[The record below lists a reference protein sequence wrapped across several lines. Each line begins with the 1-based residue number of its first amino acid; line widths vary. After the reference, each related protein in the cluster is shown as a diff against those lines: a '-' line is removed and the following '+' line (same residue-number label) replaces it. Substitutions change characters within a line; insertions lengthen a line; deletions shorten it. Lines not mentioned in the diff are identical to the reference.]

1 MDYTSVRHR
10 IEEEVFPLREC
21 ALSRGF
27 STKNYNIS
35 MHDHSF
41 YEINLILAGHGTHF
55 LEGEK
60 FEATVGDVFVI
71 PPGTVHGYESTDK
84 SFNVYHIILKDAFL
98 EKYAW
103 ELKSLLGYSLLFE
116 IEPYLRTKARKFYIN
131 LDFSELEVLKPDLV
145 ALSENA
151 NDESRSA
158 DITKTVKALGI
169 ICDLSKIM
177 YERSLSPKTETGKEF
192 SQISKSLE
200 YIHECYADKI
210 SLDTLAR
217 LSNMSRSTFVRKFKS
232 ICHTTPNE
240 YLINYRCNMAK
251 KLLTYGANKTTVA
264 HQCGFYDVSHMEK
277 SILKGL
283 PIE

>member
-1 MDYTSVRHR
+1 MDYTNVRHR
-10 IEEEVFPLREC
+10 IEEEVFPQREC
-21 ALSRGF
+21 ALARGF
-27 STKNYNIS
+27 ATKNYNIS

-41 YEINLILAGHGTHF
+41 YEINLILEGCGTHF

-71 PPGTVHGYESTDK
+71 PPGTAHGYESADK

-98 EKYAW
+98 EKYSA
-103 ELKSLLGYSLLFE
+103 ELKSLSGYSLLFE

-131 LDFSELEVLKPDLV
+131 LDFSELETLKP
-145 ALSENA
+145 ALAALRENLK
-151 NDESRSA
+151 DESRSA
-158 DITKTVKALGI
+158 DITTTVKALGI

-177 YERSLSPKTETGKEF
+177 YERSLAPKTETGKEF

-200 YIHECYADKI
+200 YIHECYSEKI
-210 SLDTLAR
+210 SLDTLAK

-240 YLINYRCNMAK
+240 YLINYRCAMAK
-251 KLLTYGANKTTVA
+251 KLLTDGVNKTTVA
-264 HQCGFYDVSHMEK
+264 HQCGFYDISHMEK
-277 SILKGL
+277 SISKGL
-283 PIE
+283 PV

>member
-1 MDYTSVRHR
+1 MDYTNVRHR
-10 IEEEVFPLREC
+10 IEEEVFPQREC
-21 ALSRGF
+21 ALVRGF
-27 STKNYNIS
+27 ATKNYNIS

-41 YEINLILAGHGTHF
+41 YEINLILEGHGTHF

-60 FEATVGDVFVI
+60 FEASVGDVFVI
-71 PPGTVHGYESTDK
+71 PPGTAHGYESTDK

-98 EKYAW
+98 EKYSA
-103 ELKSLLGYSLLFE
+103 ELKSLSGYSLLFE

-131 LDFSELEVLKPDLV
+131 LDFSELETLKP
-145 ALSENA
+145 ALAALCENL

-158 DITKTVKALGI
+158 DITTTVKALGI

-177 YERSLSPKTETGKEF
+177 YERSLAPKTETGKEF

-200 YIHECYADKI
+200 YIHECYSERI
-210 SLDTLAR
+210 SLDTLAK

-240 YLINYRCNMAK
+240 YLINYRCAMAK
-251 KLLTYGANKTTVA
+251 KLLTYGVNKTTVA
-264 HQCGFYDVSHMEK
+264 HQCGFYDISHMEK
-277 SILKGL
+277 SISKGL
-283 PIE
+283 PV

>member
-1 MDYTSVRHR
+1 MDYTNVRHR
-10 IEEEVFPLREC
+10 IEEEVFPQREC
-21 ALSRGF
+21 ALARGF
-27 STKNYNIS
+27 ATKNYNIS

-41 YEINLILAGHGTHF
+41 YEINLILEGRGTHF

-71 PPGTVHGYESTDK
+71 PPGTAHGYESADM

-98 EKYAW
+98 EKYSA
-103 ELKSLLGYSLLFE
+103 ELKSLSGYSLLFE

-131 LDFSELEVLKPDLV
+131 LDFSELETLKP
-145 ALSENA
+145 ALAALRENLK
-151 NDESRSA
+151 DESRSA
-158 DITKTVKALGI
+158 DITTTVKALGI

-177 YERSLSPKTETGKEF
+177 YERSLAPKTETGKEF

-200 YIHECYADKI
+200 YIHECYSERI
-210 SLDTLAR
+210 SLDALAK

-240 YLINYRCNMAK
+240 YLINYRCAMAK
-251 KLLTYGANKTTVA
+251 KLLTYGVNKTTVA
-264 HQCGFYDVSHMEK
+264 HQCGFYDISHMEK
-277 SILKGL
+277 SISKGAVAN
-283 PIE
+283 